1 MPFLFFCV
9 TSLFGFVLEL
19 VSSFFLFSFGV
30 IPTDFSQ
37 FDTNSHR
44 FFHMFSKKPFHAVLA
59 KTDINSLVSLSDCI
73 RSCNADFAFFCI
85 RPLTILIWLS
95 AFSSSEFPYQILLSS
110 SLFILFQ
117 VSSESVIQ
125 ARLVAVFS
133 VFSQPLW

>member
-19 VSSFFLFSFGV
+19 ASSFFFFSFGV

-37 FDTNSHR
+37 FDTNSYH
-44 FFHMFSKKPFHAVLA
+44 FFHMFSKKLFHAVLA

-73 RSCNADFAFFCI
+73 RSCSADFVFFCI
-85 RPLTILIWLS
+85 KLLTILIRLFT
-95 AFSSSEFPYQILLSS
+95 FSSSEFSHQILLSS
-110 SLFILFQ
+110 SLSILFR

-133 VFSQPLW
+133 VFSQPL